1 MGKEVEMMTKGK
13 ETANKRKDTIPLFL
27 MTLPGIL
34 KVFLFSYVPMA
45 GIIIA
50 FQEYNPT
57 DMFFSPFNG
66 FANFAYLF
74 RSIDFARILTN
85 TVLMNVLFITV
96 GTVVALALALLLFEI
111 ARTRISKVAQISFF
125 IPYFVSYVVVSVIV
139 GAFLDGTGIVTSLI
153 YRISGERIRF
163 YMEPKYWRW
172 ILLIVHIWKSAG
184 VTGIIYY
191 TCLLNVDTSLYE
203 AASIDGAGKFRQ
215 IFVVSLPQLKSM
227 IIVLTLMNFANILRS
242 DFNLFFFVTQNSSAL
257 YETTDVI
264 DTYIYRAIKQTP
276 NFGLASAVSLVQAVV
291 GLALTLILNAAA
303 KRIDEN
309 VSLF

>member
-1 MGKEVEMMTKGK
+1 MVKNRENVR
-13 ETANKRKDTIPLFL
+13 KRKDTLPLFL

-57 DMFFSPFNG
+57 DMFFSPFNH
-66 FANFAYLF
+66 FANFTYLF
-74 RSIDFARILTN
+74 GSIDFARILTN
-85 TVLMNVLFITV
+85 TVVMNLLFITV
-96 GTVVALALALLLFEI
+96 GTVVALVLALLLFEI
-111 ARTRISKVAQISFF
+111 ARTKVSKLAQVSFF

-153 YRISGERIRF
+153 YRLTGESIRF
-163 YMEPKYWRW
+163 YMEPRYWHW

-184 VTGIIYY
+184 VTAIIYY
-191 TCLLNVDTSLYE
+191 TCLLNVDHSLYE
-203 AASIDGAGKFRQ
+203 ASAIDGAGKFRQ

-227 IIVLTLMNFANILRS
+227 MIVLTLMNFANILRS

-291 GLALTLILNAAA
+291 GLGLTLVLNGAA
-303 KRIDEN
+303 KRIDKN

>member
-1 MGKEVEMMTKGK
+1 MKNRENVR
-13 ETANKRKDTIPLFL
+13 KRKDTLPLFL

-45 GIIIA
+45 
-50 FQEYNPT
+50 
-57 DMFFSPFNG
+57 DMFFSPFNH
-66 FANFAYLF
+66 FANFTYLF

-85 TVLMNVLFITV
+85 TVVMNLLFITV
-96 GTVVALALALLLFEI
+96 GTVVALVLALLLFEI
-111 ARTRISKVAQISFF
+111 ARTKVSKLAQVSFF

-153 YRISGERIRF
+153 YRLTGERIRF
-163 YMEPKYWRW
+163 YMEPRYWRW

-184 VTGIIYY
+184 VTAIIYY
-191 TCLLNVDTSLYE
+191 TCLLNVDHSLYE
-203 AASIDGAGKFRQ
+203 ASAIDGAGKFRQ

-227 IIVLTLMNFANILRS
+227 MIVLTLMNFANILRS

-291 GLALTLILNAAA
+291 GLGLTLVLNGAA
-303 KRIDEN
+303 KRIDKN